1 MITLTA
7 QADYGHSGQYIARLT
22 GRDPKF
28 TFQRTFIGHKGS
40 KRNETSTVD
49 VDEPGLYECCD
60 ISRKHG
66 KEPRYV
72 LVVDIDDDLVDLPS
86 DKEDAL
92 KIARALESRPFADIV
107 VGHYAHIDARTAYQ
121 HLQECRK
128 LRVVEGSPDWI
139 GRLNSEVTLK
149 CAVGDW
155 TAGSTLTL
163 AKLQPALETEMARLE
178 DLLANLE
185 AQGKYPQT
193 GYQILSAREAEQR
206 QAAATIEEAVTQCRQ
221 ILADL
226 PAPTIKKVLAA
237 LKKQLL
243 SP

>member
-7 QADYGHSGQYIARLT
+7 SADYGHTGQYIACLT
-22 GRDPKF
+22 GRDPQF
-28 TFQRTFIGHKGS
+28 TFQRTFIGHKGG

-66 KEPRYV
+66 KEPRYI
-72 LVVDIDDDLVDLPS
+72 LVVDVNDDLIGLPS

-92 KIARALESRPFADIV
+92 KIARALESRPFSDIV
-107 VGHYAHIDARTAYQ
+107 VGHQANLDALTASQ

-128 LRVVEGSPDWI
+128 LRVIDGSPDWI
-139 GRLNSEVTLK
+139 RRLESEVTLSFV
-149 CAVGDW
+149 VGDW
-155 TAGSTLTL
+155 PAGSVLTL
-163 AKLQPALETEMARLE
+163 DQLQPALKTEMARLE
-178 DLLANLE
+178 EVLINLE
-185 AQGKYPQT
+185 AQGKYPRA
-193 GYQILSAREAEQR
+193 GYRILPAREAEQR
-206 QAAATIEEAVTQCRQ
+206 QAAATIEEAVNQCRQ

-226 PAPTIKKVLAA
+226 PAPTIKKVLAE

-243 SP
+243 PQ